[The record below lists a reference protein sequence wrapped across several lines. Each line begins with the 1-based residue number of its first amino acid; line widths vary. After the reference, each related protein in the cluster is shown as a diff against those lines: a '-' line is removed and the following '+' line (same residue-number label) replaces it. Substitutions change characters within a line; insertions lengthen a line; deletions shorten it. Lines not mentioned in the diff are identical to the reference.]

1 MLLTAHH
8 QQKQQQ
14 TGSWSMKWI
23 KFFLFMTNVMFVFVG
38 VLVISTGAAVR
49 SVYSDFTAFVDEQF
63 YSPACMFI
71 VVGVITVAIA
81 TFGFIGTIRESSLL
95 INIYCGLLSVV
106 FLLEVTATL
115 VGVHHRHEVN
125 GFLRQ
130 SLNSSLQRYP
140 WNSHIQKSVDFMQ
153 IELGC
158 CGVDSYQDWED
169 VFAVVDLDNGDV
181 MAELPASCC
190 REYLDGDC
198 IPYQAGCF
206 PTMYALLR
214 HCSKTVFSGLLLVST
229 VQILA
234 ALFAFILGQRIR
246 LVKTRS
252 SLDALKYKTT
262 VGAFDYRRLAELS
275 IEKPKSLDV

>member
-1 MLLTAHH
+1 MLFTGY
-8 QQKQQQ
+8 QPQ

-38 VLVISTGAAVR
+38 VLVISTGAAVK

-71 VVGVITVAIA
+71 IVGVITVSIA
-81 TFGFIGTIRESSLL
+81 MFGFIGTIRESSLL

-115 VGVHHRHEVN
+115 VGVHHRHEVD
-125 GFLRQ
+125 GILKQ

-153 IELGC
+153 IQLEC
-158 CGVDSYQDWED
+158 CGVHNYHDWED
-169 VFAVVDLDNGDV
+169 VFAVVDLDNGDLV
-181 MAELPASCC
+181 AELPASCC
-190 REYLDGDC
+190 REYQDGDC
-198 IPYQAGCF
+198 VPHAIGCF
-206 PTMYALLR
+206 PKMYALLR
-214 HCSKTVFSGLLLVST
+214 HCSKTVFSGLLLVAA

-234 ALFAFILGQRIR
+234 AMFAFILGKRIR

-252 SLDALKYKTT
+252 SLDALKYTAT

-275 IEKPKSLDV
+275 IEKSKSPKM